1 MMYKSRKQKWKVV
14 VFFLT
19 ILLALLFIASLS
31 FGASFISPVAIF
43 NSVLSST
50 PGQYDLILF
59 EFRLPRIVLAIL
71 IGIGMAVSGAILQSA
86 TQNGL
91 ADPGILGINSGAGFA
106 VILFIFFTQGIRF
119 ESELLQ
125 LFILPIFALCGAL
138 LAAFL
143 IYIFS
148 WKKSSG
154 VTPIRL
160 ILVGIGINAA
170 FSALIII
177 LQLKMDP
184 RSFTQATV
192 WLSGNISG
200 VSWSYTYAL
209 LPWLIVLLP
218 IVLFKARYLNVLTL
232 GDAMSTGL
240 GVNVNRQRKWLL
252 ILAVGLAGSCVAVG
266 GGISFLGL
274 VAPQLAKKLV
284 GPRNEILLP
293 VSALVGA
300 VLLLFSDLVSR
311 TILAPS
317 EIPIGLV
324 VSAIGA
330 PYFIYLLIK
339 S

>member
-240 GVNVNRQRKWLL
+240 GVNVSRQRKWLL

>member
-1 MMYKSRKQKWKVV
+1 MYKSRKQKWKVV

-50 PGQYDLILF
+50 PGQYDLVLF

-106 VILFIFFTQGIRF
+106 VILYIFFTQGIRF

-125 LFILPIFALCGAL
+125 LYILPIFALCGAL

-252 ILAVGLAGSCVAVG
+252 LLAVGLAGSCVAVG

>member
-1 MMYKSRKQKWKVV
+1 MYKSRKQKWKVV

>member
-50 PGQYDLILF
+50 PGQYDLVLF

-106 VILFIFFTQGIRF
+106 VILYIFFTQGIRF

-125 LFILPIFALCGAL
+125 LYILPIFALCGAL

>member
-1 MMYKSRKQKWKVV
+1 MKQKWKAV

-19 ILLALLFIASLS
+19 ILLVVLFLASLS
-31 FGASFISPVAIF
+31 FGSSFISPVAIF

-50 PGQYDLILF
+50 PGQYDLIVF

-106 VILFIFFTQGIRF
+106 VILYIFFTQGIRF

-138 LAAFL
+138 LAAFF
-143 IYIFS
+143 IYVFS

-209 LPWLIVLLP
+209 LPWLIVLIL

-252 ILAVGLAGSCVAVG
+252 LLAVGLAGSCVAVG

-300 VLLLFSDLVSR
+300 VLLLFSDVVSR

>member
-50 PGQYDLILF
+50 PGQYDLVLF

-106 VILFIFFTQGIRF
+106 VILYIFFTQGIRF

-125 LFILPIFALCGAL
+125 LYILPIFALCGAL

-200 VSWSYTYAL
+200 VSWSYSYAL

-252 ILAVGLAGSCVAVG
+252 LLAVGLAGSCVAVG

>member
-1 MMYKSRKQKWKVV
+1 MYKSRKQKWKVV

-50 PGQYDLILF
+50 PGQYDLVLF

-106 VILFIFFTQGIRF
+106 VILYIFFTQGIRF

-125 LFILPIFALCGAL
+125 LYILPIFALCGAL

-252 ILAVGLAGSCVAVG
+252 LLAVGLAGSCVAVG

-330 PYFIYLLIK
+330 PYFIYLFIN
-339 S
+339 

>member
-50 PGQYDLILF
+50 PGQYDLVLF

-106 VILFIFFTQGIRF
+106 VILYIFFTQGIRF

-125 LFILPIFALCGAL
+125 LYILPIFALCGAL

-200 VSWSYTYAL
+200 VSWSYSYAL

-252 ILAVGLAGSCVAVG
+252 LLAVGLAGSCVAVG

-317 EIPIGLV
+317 EMPIGLV

>member
-1 MMYKSRKQKWKVV
+1 MYKSRKQKWKVV

-240 GVNVNRQRKWLL
+240 GVNVSRQRKWLL

>member
-50 PGQYDLILF
+50 PGQYDLVLF

-106 VILFIFFTQGIRF
+106 VILYIFFTQGIRF

-125 LFILPIFALCGAL
+125 LYILPIFALCGAL

-184 RSFTQATV
+184 RSFTQATI

-200 VSWSYTYAL
+200 VSWSYSYAL

-252 ILAVGLAGSCVAVG
+252 LLAVGLAGSCVAVG

>member
-1 MMYKSRKQKWKVV
+1 MMYKSRKQIWKVV

-50 PGQYDLILF
+50 PGQYDLVLF

-106 VILFIFFTQGIRF
+106 VILYIFFTQGIRF

-125 LFILPIFALCGAL
+125 LYILPIFALCGAL

-252 ILAVGLAGSCVAVG
+252 LLAVGLAGSCVAVG

>member
-1 MMYKSRKQKWKVV
+1 MIYMNKKQKWKPVV
-14 VFFLT
+14 L
-19 ILLALLFIASLS
+19 ILLVLLVLFFIASLS
-31 FGASFISPVAIF
+31 FGASFISPIAIL
-43 NSVLSST
+43 NSLFSAE
-50 PGQYDLILF
+50 PGQYDLIVF
-59 EFRLPRIVLAIL
+59 EFRLPRSVLAIL
-71 IGIGMAVSGAILQSA
+71 IGIGMAVAGAVLQST

-106 VILFIFFTQGIRF
+106 VILYIFFTQGIRF

-125 LFILPIFALCGAL
+125 LFIQPIFALCGAL

-143 IYIFS
+143 IYVFA

-160 ILVGIGINAA
+160 ILVGIGVNAA

-209 LPWLIVLLP
+209 LPWLLVLLP

-252 ILAVGLAGSCVAVG
+252 VFAVGLAGACVAVG

-300 VLLLFSDLVSR
+300 TLLLFSDIVSR

>member
-31 FGASFISPVAIF
+31 FGASFNSPVAIF

-50 PGQYDLILF
+50 PGQYDLVLF

-106 VILFIFFTQGIRF
+106 VILYIFFTQGIRF

-125 LFILPIFALCGAL
+125 LYILPIFALCGAL

-252 ILAVGLAGSCVAVG
+252 LISVGLAGSCVAVG

>member
-50 PGQYDLILF
+50 PGQYDLVLF

-106 VILFIFFTQGIRF
+106 VILYIFFTQGIRF

-125 LFILPIFALCGAL
+125 LYILPIFALCGAL

-200 VSWSYTYAL
+200 VSWSYSYAL

-252 ILAVGLAGSCVAVG
+252 LLGVGLAGSCVAVG

>member
-50 PGQYDLILF
+50 PGQYDLVLF

-106 VILFIFFTQGIRF
+106 VILYIFFTQGIRF

-125 LFILPIFALCGAL
+125 LYILPIFALCGAL

-252 ILAVGLAGSCVAVG
+252 LLAVGLAGSCVAVG

-330 PYFIYLLIK
+330 PYFIYLFIN
-339 S
+339 

>member
-50 PGQYDLILF
+50 PGQYDLVLF

-106 VILFIFFTQGIRF
+106 VILYIFFTQGIRF

-125 LFILPIFALCGAL
+125 LYILPIFALCGAL

-252 ILAVGLAGSCVAVG
+252 LLAVGLAGSCVAVG

>member
-106 VILFIFFTQGIRF
+106 VILFIFFSQGIRF

>member
-1 MMYKSRKQKWKVV
+1 MYKSRKQKWKVV

-50 PGQYDLILF
+50 PGQYDLVLF

-106 VILFIFFTQGIRF
+106 VILYIFFTQGIRF

-125 LFILPIFALCGAL
+125 LYILPIFALCGAL

-200 VSWSYTYAL
+200 VSWSYSYAL

-252 ILAVGLAGSCVAVG
+252 LLAVGLAGSCVAVG

>member
-200 VSWSYTYAL
+200 VSWSYTYAF

>member
-1 MMYKSRKQKWKVV
+1 MYKSRKQKWKVV

-200 VSWSYTYAL
+200 VSWSYTYAF